1 MLKHL
6 LLVSHS
12 RQHEQTLFNW
22 VLTFAQAQQASIT
35 LLRVLPE
42 PDAGILL
49 WFDRVLPMEVKQQQ
63 VQTVREEWALWKE
76 QAAQAGVTLNT
87 EVLFGK
93 PFYKA
98 VQYVMTHSVDWLIK
112 QTDEHTHEPLGSLF
126 NSQDKHL
133 LRKCPCPVLLHKRG
147 TALPF
152 KKIMASIDVDLDADT
167 LASCVFNQAILKSA
181 LQVAQQQGGGN
192 TELAEEERGANY
204 LEVVH
209 AWQADAENLVHYWNP
224 DLSEAEL
231 LKWTEEIRQQH
242 LTAIEQEVEAVDAPE
257 MIFDI
262 VLPKGAVTEVIPQVV
277 AQHQIDLLVMGT
289 LGRNGL
295 PGMIIGN
302 TSESILE
309 KINCSVLAL
318 KPDDFVSPISVT
330 QAFSLY

>member
-6 LLVSHS
+6 LLVSQNS
-12 RQHEQTLFNW
+12 QHEQALFNW
-22 VLTFAQAQQASIT
+22 VLAFAQSQQASIT

-63 VQTVREEWALWKE
+63 VQTVRDEWTLWKD
-76 QAAQAGVTLNT
+76 QSAQAGVVLNT

-93 PFYKA
+93 PFYRA

-112 QTDEHTHEPLGSLF
+112 QTDEHTNEPLGSLF

-147 TALPF
+147 SALPF

-167 LASCVFNQAILKSA
+167 LTPCAFNQAILKSA
-181 LQVAQQQGGGN
+181 LQVAQQQGGGKN
-192 TELAEEERGANY
+192 TVLGACY

-224 DLSEAEL
+224 DLSEADL
-231 LKWTEEIRQQH
+231 LKWTEDVRQQH
-242 LTAIEQEVEAVDAPE
+242 LTVVEQEVDAVSATE
-257 MIFDI
+257 VTFDI
-262 VLPKGAVTEVIPQVV
+262 VLPKGSAIEVIPQVV

-318 KPDDFVSPISVT
+318 KPDDFVSPISAT
-330 QAFSLY
+330 